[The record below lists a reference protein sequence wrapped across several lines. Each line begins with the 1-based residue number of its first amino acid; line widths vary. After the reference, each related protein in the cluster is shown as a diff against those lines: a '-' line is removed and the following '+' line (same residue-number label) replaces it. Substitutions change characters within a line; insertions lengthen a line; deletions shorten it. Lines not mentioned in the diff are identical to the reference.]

1 MNGGKPA
8 EREVNMKVKNSEKSV
23 NNTSDWTWK
32 QFFRRKYIL
41 LISLVFAIL
50 SILMDQE
57 IIRVEP
63 RVTNAFTIAAAVG
76 VVMYLLKESFSR
88 KAERYRATLE
98 RMKEMEAEEAAQA
111 DRLLVMDA
119 GRIALEGAPREVF
132 RRVDE
137 VRALGLDVPEMTRL
151 AKRLRD
157 AGLEVSPE
165 IMTVEEMAVE
175 LCRLK

>member
-8 EREVNMKVKNSEKSV
+8 EREVNMKVRNSEKEKSV

-111 DRLLVMDA
+111 EAEDA
-119 GRIALEGAPREVF
+119 IDAD
-132 RRVDE
+132 DE
-137 VRALGLDVPEMTRL
+137 IEDDEY
-151 AKRLRD
+151 D
-157 AGLEVSPE
+157 DDFDDDDFDEDDE
-165 IMTVEEMAVE
+165 D
-175 LCRLK
+175 